1 MAGPVPIPS
10 TEKEVWE
17 ALGSVSP
24 SQGARTTRISRS
36 LTSGLRSWVPRYLAG
51 TQVGRALALVAPQLL
66 ILVHVQ
72 HPHAKWLKYLVL
84 PVCPSSPLHPY
95 SPNPGLFHPNRGTLT
110 VLQLLLALGLTGS
123 AAGERWAT
131 LCFHRKAPRGDPHV
145 PLSSVRDPRRHSF
158 LPPR

>member
-10 TEKEVWE
+10 AEKEVRE

-51 TQVGRALALVAPQLL
+51 TQVGTALALVTSQLL

-72 HPHAKWLKYLVL
+72 HPHAKGLKYLVL

-110 VLQLLLALGLTGS
+110 VLQLLLAWDRQGQRPGRGGLLSAFTGRLP
-123 AAGERWAT
+123 GETPTSR
-131 LCFHRKAPRGDPHV
+131 
-145 PLSSVRDPRRHSF
+145 
-158 LPPR
+158 